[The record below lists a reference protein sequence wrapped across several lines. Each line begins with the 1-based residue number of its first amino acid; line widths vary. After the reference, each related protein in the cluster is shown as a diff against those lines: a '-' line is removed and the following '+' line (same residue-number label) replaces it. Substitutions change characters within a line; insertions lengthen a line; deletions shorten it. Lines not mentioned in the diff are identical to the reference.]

1 MKQLAASLAAIVL
14 AVSGCATQPP
24 AASWPHPTLHGAKPL
39 LIAHRGASGDRPE
52 HTIEGYKL
60 ALAQGADCI
69 EPDLVI
75 TKDGVLIARHDTFL
89 STTTNVADHPEFA
102 SRKRASPDPEFKDRS
117 DWWVA
122 DFTLAEI
129 KTLRARQSFKGRS
142 AEFDGKYEIPTF
154 AEVLQL
160 AKANRTAAG
169 KPVCVYPEAKS
180 PAYHAS
186 LGHDMLKP
194 ITQELAKFGY
204 DRPGAPIFFQC
215 FEPPFVKRAFEAKL
229 PYPVI
234 LLAASKADYE
244 HELTLPGAP
253 FWNGV
258 GVTHQMVA
266 DEMGRSTGL
275 IEAAHKQGV
284 AVHVWTY
291 RTDAP
296 PYPPYS
302 AEVAEHQALA
312 LGLDGFFTD
321 FPASGRNSIDT
332 AATGTI
338 SVFKP

>member
-1 MKQLAASLAAIVL
+1 M
-14 AVSGCATQPP
+14 
-24 AASWPHPTLHGAKPL
+24 
-39 LIAHRGASGDRPE
+39 
-52 HTIEGYKL
+52 
-60 ALAQGADCI
+60 
-69 EPDLVI
+69 
-75 TKDGVLIARHDTFL
+75 TKDGVLIARHDTYL

-129 KTLRARQSFKGRS
+129 KTLRAKQSFKGRS
-142 AEFDGKYEIPTF
+142 QAFDGQYDIPTF
-154 AEVLQL
+154 GEVLQL
-160 AKANRTAAG
+160 AKANRTKSG

-194 ITQELAKFGY
+194 ITTELDKHGFSK
-204 DRPGAPIFFQC
+204 PGAPIFLQC
-215 FEPPFVKRAFEAKL
+215 FEPDFVKRAFEAKL

-234 LLAASKADYE
+234 LLAGSKADYDR
-244 HELTLPGAP
+244 ELAMPGAP

-258 GVTHQMVA
+258 GVTHQMVVDA
-266 DEMGRSTGL
+266 AGKSTGL
-275 IEAAHKQGV
+275 IEAAHAKNI

-296 PYPPYS
+296 PYPGVT
-302 AEVAEHQALA
+302 AQAGEKQALA

-321 FPASGRNSIDT
+321 FPAVGRDVID
-332 AATGTI
+332 AAGLKTGAGGH
-338 SVFKP
+338 